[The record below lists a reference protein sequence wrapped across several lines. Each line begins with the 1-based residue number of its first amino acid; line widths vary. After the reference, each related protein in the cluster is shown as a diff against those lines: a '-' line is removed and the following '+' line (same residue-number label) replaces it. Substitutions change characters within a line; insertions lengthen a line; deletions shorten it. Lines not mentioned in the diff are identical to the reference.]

1 MESKLYQLNK
11 EDLKKIGVGAL
22 VAVAGALLTY
32 LTEAITQIDWGE
44 MTPVIMALWSVL
56 ANVARKALTNNA
68 GEFGRADK

>member
-56 ANVARKALTNNA
+56 ANVARKALTNNV
-68 GEFGRADK
+68 GQFGRADK

>member
-1 MESKLYQLNK
+1 MESKLFRINA

-32 LTEAITQIDWGE
+32 LSEAIAQVDFGE
-44 MTPVIMALWSVL
+44 MTPVIMTLWSVL
-56 ANVARKALTNNA
+56 ANVARKYLTNNV

>member
-1 MESKLYQLNK
+1 MESKLYKLNA

-22 VAVAGALLTY
+22 VAVSGALLTY

-56 ANVARKALTNNA
+56 ANVARKALTNNV
-68 GEFGRADK
+68 GQFGRADK